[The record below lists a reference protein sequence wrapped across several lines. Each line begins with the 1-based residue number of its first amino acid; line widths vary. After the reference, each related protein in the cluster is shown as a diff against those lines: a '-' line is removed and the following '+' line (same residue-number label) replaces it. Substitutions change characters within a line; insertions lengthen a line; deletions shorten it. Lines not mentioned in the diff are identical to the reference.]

1 MNPLLRLEV
10 GVESLGE
17 DVKLS
22 LGNCAWLLGFEAA
35 FALSAQMRRRAN
47 EVRAACGD
55 VSRIWGVT
63 GTLHDAERGPDADQ
77 PYTPGKVYPVA
88 RERLGIGQVGARPD
102 GPLVAVKLGT
112 VEAKMPAAAA
122 LKISQWIRVRA
133 KESKRRAGDV
143 RRHWSEVLPASA
155 QA

>member
-1 MNPLLRLEV
+1 MNPLLQLDV

-17 DVKLS
+17 DVKLAM
-22 LGNCAWLLGFEAA
+22 GNCAWLMGFEAA

-47 EVRAACGD
+47 EVRAASGD
-55 VSRIWGVT
+55 FSRIWGVS
-63 GTLHDAERGPDADQ
+63 GTLHDAERGLDADQ

-88 RERLGIGQVGARPD
+88 RERLGISHVGARAD
-102 GPLVAVKLGT
+102 GLLVAVKLGS

-122 LKISQWIRVRA
+122 LKISQWLRVRA

-143 RRHWSEVLPASA
+143 GRHWSEIGFVNAPA
-155 QA
+155 

>member
-1 MNPLLRLEV
+1 MNPLLQLEV
-10 GVESLGE
+10 GVESIGE

-22 LGNCAWLLGFEAA
+22 MGNCAWLIGFEAA

-47 EVRAACGD
+47 EIRSACGD
-55 VSRIWGVT
+55 VARIWGVT

-88 RERLGIGQVGARPD
+88 RERLGLGQVGARSD
-102 GPLVAVKLGT
+102 GLLVAVKLGT
-112 VEAKMPAAAA
+112 IEAKMPALAA

-133 KESKRRAGDV
+133 KESKRRAGDLT
-143 RRHWSEVLPASA
+143 RHWSAIETRLAG
-155 QA
+155 